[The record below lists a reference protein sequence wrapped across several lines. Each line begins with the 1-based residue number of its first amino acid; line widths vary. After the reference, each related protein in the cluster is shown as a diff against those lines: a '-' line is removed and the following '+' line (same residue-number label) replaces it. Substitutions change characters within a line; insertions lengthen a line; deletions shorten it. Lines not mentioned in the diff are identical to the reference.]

1 MKATLPTT
9 VAHNGGQYDKLCT
22 RTIHAIA
29 NRNGTPTELVTVRFY
44 GTGSTVWCS
53 VWVAQYRNGTS
64 TSCNDMYSGR
74 GNAKGY
80 GYHKDS
86 AALSAALDSAGIT
99 LSEDIDG
106 RGDGTMRDAL
116 TAIVRATGCRGK
128 VLIV

>member
-1 MKATLPTT
+1 MKATLPKT
-9 VAHNGGQYDKLCT
+9 VAHNGWQYDKTCT

-53 VWVAQYRNGTS
+53 VWVAQYRNGTA
-64 TSCNDMYSGR
+64 TSCNDMYSGC

-99 LSEDIDG
+99 LSERIDG
-106 RGDGTMRDAL
+106 VGEGAMRDAL